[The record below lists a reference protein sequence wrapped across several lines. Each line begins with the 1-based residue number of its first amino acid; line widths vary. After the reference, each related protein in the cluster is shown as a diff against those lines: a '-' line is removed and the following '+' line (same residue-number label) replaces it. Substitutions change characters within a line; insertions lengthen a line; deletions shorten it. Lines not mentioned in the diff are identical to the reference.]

1 LREISAFLSGSEAV
15 REKTGVLGPAFWDTV
30 ARKGKNSLVKM
41 GASSFTSSRTTGCS
55 SVFTTGRTRETV
67 NNRCH
72 IGAKINSAINVF
84 FHKF

>member
-1 LREISAFLSGSEAV
+1 MFIICYLTGDSDLPNEWLREISAFLSGSEAV

-55 SVFTTGRTRETV
+55 SVFTTGRKRE
-67 NNRCH
+67 NR
-72 IGAKINSAINVF
+72 
-84 FHKF
+84 